1 MPDQKVRNGEECIKC
16 GNRDLR
22 LSPEVEEGE
31 WVFGDG
37 PFWGLDW
44 CEKYRQCKGY
54 YALNFIHCD
63 NCKIIDG
70 ARCPTCNSFIKGW
83 EHPVLEG
90 EGSCLNTFIFL
101 LILCS
106 LFGLL
111 IYWRM

>member
-44 CEKYRQCKGY
+44 CEVSSVQ
-54 YALNFIHCD
+54 
-63 NCKIIDG
+63 
-70 ARCPTCNSFIKGW
+70 
-83 EHPVLEG
+83 
-90 EGSCLNTFIFL
+90 
-101 LILCS
+101 
-106 LFGLL
+106 GLL
-111 IYWRM
+111 RFKLYTLR